1 VKPALRC
8 VDRDEHTLQIGLHPQ
23 RALMLTGLTRPI
35 RQWIDTLDGTRDF
48 AHVLREAVAA
58 GLDEPSARSLLDRL
72 IEQGVLHDAS
82 APPLPLPLAEL
93 DRLRPD
99 LEALDLASSTPDGGR
114 ETMRRRR
121 EAHVRVYGAG
131 RVGAQ
136 VVALLAAAGVGTI
149 RVIDPE
155 PTRPEDLAPGGL
167 TWSELGLSRQDG
179 TVALARR
186 ATTPPP
192 PEQPDGLTPSSPCAP
207 SLANDRTP
215 YAKPGP
221 ASRSDSSTNGHHP
234 PTEPKPNASGNARQ
248 GRTPEAKPRRP
259 LPSNA
264 GLNRQSP
271 TTEANPGRASTAN
284 GAMNRQS
291 PATGARPSHAPSP
304 NGGVNRQSP
313 STEAAEP
320 DRAFPATRGADR
332 REPTVDVQ
340 AGGPYL
346 SDKTQRPDLVILTPV
361 RPLDR
366 VLVNELI
373 ALGIPHL
380 LVAAFE
386 GHGCVG
392 PLVLPGQTACLHCLD
407 LARRDRDPAWP
418 IVTARL
424 GGYPP
429 GEIACDAVLASLVAA
444 AATGHALAHLEGRD
458 AVVTNGT
465 MDVFPDWHWKRRSWV
480 MHPQCRCTRNSPYP
494 RTMVMSATC
503 D

>member
-1 VKPALRC
+1 
-8 VDRDEHTLQIGLHPQ
+8 
-23 RALMLTGLTRPI
+23 MLNGLTRPI
-35 RQWIDTLDGTRDF
+35 RQWFDTLDGTRDL

-58 GLDEPSARSLLDRL
+58 GLDEPSARSLLDQLLR
-72 IEQGVLHDAS
+72 QGVIHDAG

-99 LEALDLASSTPDGGR
+99 LDALDLASSTPDGGR

-121 EAHVRVYGAG
+121 QAQVRVYGAG

-136 VVALLAAAGVGTI
+136 IVALLAAAGVGTI

-155 PTRPEDLAPGGL
+155 PTRPQDLTPGGL

-179 TVALARR
+179 AVALARR
-186 ATTPPP
+186 VTSPPTGPTPQERTHNPTPRSTSAPLAAGTTNRRGSTA
-192 PEQPDGLTPSSPCAP
+192 D
-207 SLANDRTP
+207 
-215 YAKPGP
+215 AKPSKPP
-221 ASRSDSSTNGHHP
+221 AAGADREGMTTN
-234 PTEPKPNASGNARQ
+234 TR
-248 GRTPEAKPRRP
+248 
-259 LPSNA
+259 
-264 GLNRQSP
+264 
-271 TTEANPGRASTAN
+271 PGRASSAAS
-284 GAMNRQS
+284 GAERW
-291 PATGARPSHAPSP
+291 
-304 NGGVNRQSP
+304 
-313 STEAAEP
+313 
-320 DRAFPATRGADR
+320 D
-332 REPTVDVQ
+332 PTVDAK

-346 SDKTQRPDLVILTPV
+346 GDRTQRPDLVILAPV

-366 VLVNELI
+366 VLANELLD
-373 ALGIPHL
+373 LGIPHL
-380 LVAAFE
+380 LVSAFE

-392 PLVLPGQTACLHCLD
+392 PLVLPGQSACLHCLD
-407 LARRDRDPAWP
+407 LARRDGDPAWP

-424 GGYPP
+424 GGFPP

-465 MDVFPDWHWKRRSWV
+465 RDVSPDGNWERRSWV
-480 MHPQCRCTRNSPYP
+480 MHPQCRCTRNNPYP

>member
-1 VKPALRC
+1 
-8 VDRDEHTLQIGLHPQ
+8 
-23 RALMLTGLTRPI
+23 MLTGLTRPI
-35 RQWIDTLDGTRDF
+35 RQWIDTLDGTRDL

-58 GLDEPSARSLLDRL
+58 GLDEPSARSLLDQL

-82 APPLPLPLAEL
+82 APPLALPLAEL

-192 PEQPDGLTPSSPCAP
+192 PEQPDG
-207 SLANDRTP
+207 RTP
-215 YAKPGP
+215 GSPSAPPSANARTTYAKPGP
-221 ASRSDSSTNGHHP
+221 SSRSDSSANGHHP
-234 PTEPKPNASGNARQ
+234 PTTPGPTATSGNDRQ
-248 GRTPEAKPRRP
+248 GPTPEAKPRRP
-259 LPSNA
+259 LTTNS
-264 GLNRQSP
+264 GMNRQNPTTDAKPGRPP
-271 TTEANPGRASTAN
+271 TTEDATNRLSPITDAEPGRASTTN
-284 GAMNRQS
+284 GATNRQTPTTRAKPSSARSPNRGGNRQS
-291 PATGARPSHAPSP
+291 TM
-304 NGGVNRQSP
+304 
-313 STEAAEP
+313 TDAEP
-320 DRAFPATRGADR
+320 GCASSFTRGADR
-332 REPTVDVQ
+332 RAPTVDVQ

-346 SDKTQRPDLVILTPV
+346 SDKTHRPDLVILTPV

-444 AATGHALAHLEGRD
+444 AATGHALAHLEGRE

-465 MDVFPDWHWKRRSWV
+465 MDVFPDWHWERRSWV
-480 MHPQCRCTRNSPYP
+480 MHPQCRCTRNNPHP

>member
-1 VKPALRC
+1 MKPALRC

-23 RALMLTGLTRPI
+23 RALMLNGLTRPI
-35 RQWIDTLDGTRDF
+35 RQWFDTLDGTRDL

-58 GLDEPSARSLLDRL
+58 GLDEPSARSLLDQLMR
-72 IEQGVLHDAS
+72 QGVIHDAG

-99 LEALDLASSTPDGGR
+99 LDALDLASSTPDGGR
-114 ETMRRRR
+114 ATMRRRR
-121 EAHVRVYGAG
+121 QAQVRVYGAG

-136 VVALLAAAGVGTI
+136 IVALLAAAGVGTI

-155 PTRPEDLAPGGL
+155 PTRPEDLTPGGL

-179 TVALARR
+179 AVALARR
-186 ATTPPP
+186 ATSPIPQEPTHNP
-192 PEQPDGLTPSSPCAP
+192 TPSSPSSP
-207 SLANDRTP
+207 STASITNRRSRTKD
-215 YAKPGP
+215 AKPGRAP
-221 ASRSDSSTNGHHP
+221 STGSAADHP
-234 PTEPKPNASGNARQ
+234 GRIPGAR
-248 GRTPEAKPRRP
+248 
-259 LPSNA
+259 
-264 GLNRQSP
+264 
-271 TTEANPGRASTAN
+271 PGRALS
-284 GAMNRQS
+284 
-291 PATGARPSHAPSP
+291 APSGADHP
-304 NGGVNRQSP
+304 GTTVDADLGKPPAARADREGTNTRPGRARSALSG
-313 STEAAEP
+313 AEP
-320 DRAFPATRGADR
+320 WD
-332 REPTVDVQ
+332 PTVDAK

-346 SDKTQRPDLVILTPV
+346 GDRTQRPDLVILAPV

-366 VLVNELI
+366 VLANELLD
-373 ALGIPHL
+373 LGIPHL
-380 LVAAFE
+380 LVSAFE

-392 PLVLPGQTACLHCLD
+392 PLVLPGQSACLHCLD
-407 LARRDRDPAWP
+407 LARRDGDPAWP

-424 GGYPP
+424 GGFPP

-465 MDVFPDWHWKRRSWV
+465 RDVSPDGNWERRSWV
-480 MHPQCRCTRNSPYP
+480 MHPQCRCTRNNPYP

>member
-1 VKPALRC
+1 MKPALRC

-23 RALMLTGLTRPI
+23 RALMLNGLTRPI
-35 RQWIDTLDGTRDF
+35 RQWFDTLDGTRDL

-58 GLDEPSARSLLDRL
+58 GLDEPSARSLLDQLMR
-72 IEQGVLHDAS
+72 QGVIHDAG

-99 LEALDLASSTPDGGR
+99 LDALDLASSTPDGGR

-121 EAHVRVYGAG
+121 QAQVRVYGAG

-136 VVALLAAAGVGTI
+136 IVALLAAAGVGTI

-155 PTRPEDLAPGGL
+155 PTRPEDLTPGGL

-179 TVALARR
+179 AVALARR
-186 ATTPPP
+186 ATSPTPQEPTHNP
-192 PEQPDGLTPSSPCAP
+192 TPSSPSSP
-207 SLANDRTP
+207 PTTSITNRRSRTKD
-215 YAKPGP
+215 AKPGRAP
-221 ASRSDSSTNGHHP
+221 STGSTADHP
-234 PTEPKPNASGNARQ
+234 GRIPDAR
-248 GRTPEAKPRRP
+248 
-259 LPSNA
+259 
-264 GLNRQSP
+264 
-271 TTEANPGRASTAN
+271 PGRARSALS
-284 GAMNRQS
+284 G
-291 PATGARPSHAPSP
+291 
-304 NGGVNRQSP
+304 
-313 STEAAEP
+313 AEP
-320 DRAFPATRGADR
+320 WD
-332 REPTVDVQ
+332 PTVDAK

-346 SDKTQRPDLVILTPV
+346 GDRTQRPDLVILAPV

-366 VLVNELI
+366 VLANELLD
-373 ALGIPHL
+373 LGIPHL
-380 LVAAFE
+380 LVSAFE

-392 PLVLPGQTACLHCLD
+392 PLVLPGQSACLHCLD
-407 LARRDRDPAWP
+407 LARRDGDPAWP

-424 GGYPP
+424 GGFPP

-465 MDVFPDWHWKRRSWV
+465 RDVSPDGNWERRSWV
-480 MHPQCRCTRNSPYP
+480 MHPQCRCTRNNPYP